1 MTSWHGRLRARTLA
15 VARAAEALLLLE
27 VASRLVSLWPRRA
40 GGILVQALSVDATQ
54 VPDTRV
60 QPELSSAVVHAV
72 ERAERYVPRSNCLS
86 RAAASCAMLRRRG
99 VRARMRVGARRD
111 SKGGLRAHAWVECD
125 ELQNGPASSAMY
137 AVFSRV
143 A

>member
-1 MTSWHGRLRARTLA
+1 MMSWHGRLRARTLA
-15 VARAAEALLLLE
+15 AVRAAEALFFLE
-27 VASRLVSLWPRRA
+27 AASRLVSLWPRRA
-40 GGILVQALSVDATQ
+40 GGILVQTLSADASQ
-54 VPDTRV
+54 APDTRF

-72 ERAERYVPRSNCLS
+72 ERAERYVPRSNCLA

-125 ELQNGPASSAMY
+125 AMQNGPASSAIY